1 MSEKKVIIIGSGLG
15 GLACGVILAKNGYNV
30 AVLEK
35 ERQVGGCLQCFV
47 RKGAK
52 FETGMHFIG
61 SAMEGQTLNK
71 LLNYLGVL
79 PHVTLSQLDTD
90 AYDIVALNRQTF
102 EFANGRDAFLKKMTD
117 YFPKQKENLNNYF
130 NLIEKVAGASSM
142 HSLSLLL
149 RSGVTCPGFSPQ
161 GYIAITPRA
170 LPSALCMVRD
180 GVILSDSR
188 GVTA

>member
-1 MSEKKVIIIGSGLG
+1 MSEKKVVIIGSGLG

-30 AVLEK
+30 TVLEK

-61 SAMEGQTLNK
+61 SAKEGQTLNK

-90 AYDIVALNRQTF
+90 AYDIVALNGQTF
-102 EFANGRDAFLKKMTD
+102 EFANGREAFIKKMTD
-117 YFPKQKENLNNYF
+117 YFPKQKENLNAYF
-130 NLIEKVAGASSM
+130 DLIEKVAGASSM
-142 HSLSLLL
+142 HSLKYAEKENPINAQYQLVSINQIIDSIITDKLLADVL
-149 RSGVTCPGFSPQ
+149 VGN
-161 GYIAITPRA
+161 
-170 LPSALCMVRD
+170 LP
-180 GVILSDSR
+180 
-188 GVTA
+188 